1 VDAFVCLD
9 ALASSEVSEVLSRNH
24 VLHKV
29 VMAMDTDPSTLEG
42 IQKGIITATI
52 GQKPLTMAF
61 NALKMLGDLHHY
73 QLQPS
78 AETGQASC
86 FSRSRNLWIRGY
98 PDRQK

>member
-1 VDAFVCLD
+1 MDAFVCLD

-42 IQKGIITATI
+42 IQKAIITATI

-61 NALKMLGDLHHY
+61 YALKMLGDLHHY
-73 QLQPS
+73 QLQPLGGNWAS
-78 AETGQASC
+78 KLFFQIPQFVDTG
-86 FSRSRNLWIRGY
+86 L
-98 PDRQK
+98 P